1 MGIEKFFIYM
11 GHRKYSA
18 PRRGSIAFRP
28 RARAKS
34 LEARIRTWPDN
45 ANKESVGLVGF
56 AGFKVGQIQV
66 MTVDDKEKTP
76 NHGKPLMN
84 HSTVISLPPLRIVGI
99 RGYSED
105 GYGKHAIF
113 DVYSKD
119 SIKDLSSKFK
129 AKYTEE
135 GLKKAEDSLAN
146 TEHLMAVV
154 AVFPDKV
161 GISQK
166 KPFIFEVPVSGKDV
180 QTKFDFLKSKLGQEV
195 RALDVF
201 KTGQHIDVNA
211 ITRGK
216 GVEGPI
222 TRFGVK
228 RKQHKSRKSV
238 RAVGTLGPIS
248 PAVVMYTVPRQG
260 QRGFHQRTEYNKRIL
275 LMSNSERNDVTNI
288 NPKGGF
294 KHYGLVD
301 GDYMIVRGTI
311 PGVPKRLIKLRQP
324 IRSKPIKN
332 VEPKIL
338 EVIV

>member
-1 MGIEKFFIYM
+1 
-11 GHRKYSA
+11 
-18 PRRGSIAFRP
+18 
-28 RARAKS
+28 
-34 LEARIRTWPDN
+34 
-45 ANKESVGLVGF
+45 
-56 AGFKVGQIQV
+56 
-66 MTVDDKEKTP
+66 
-76 NHGKPLMN
+76 
-84 HSTVISLPPLRIVGI
+84 LRIVGI

-105 GYGKHAIF
+105 GYGKHALF

-129 AKYTEE
+129 AKYSED
-135 GLKKAEDSLAN
+135 GIKKAEENLNN
-146 TEHLMAVV
+146 TKYLMAVV
-154 AVFPDKV
+154 AVFPHRI

-166 KPFIFEVPVSGKDV
+166 TPFVFEIPLSGKDIRS
-180 QTKFDFLKSKLGQEV
+180 KFDFLKSKLGQEI
-195 RALDVF
+195 RAADVF
-201 KTGQHIDVNA
+201 KTGQDIDVHG

-248 PAVVMYTVPRQG
+248 PAVVMYTVARQG

-275 LMSNSERNDVTNI
+275 AISNSEKTDFANI

-294 KHYGLVD
+294 KHYGLVN

-311 PGVPKRLIKLRQP
+311 PGVPKRLVKLRQP
-324 IRSKPIKN
+324 IRSKITKN
-332 VEPKIL
+332 TEPKIV